1 MLVRTIRDDPRSHT
15 CMNLRYLRLK
25 TGLEEAQ
32 SDSGWRVKEAL
43 GRKSVPENEKWR
55 LGLLT
60 TLLNMK
66 MDKLIQVQD
75 SKQLCAM
82 IDSLCST

>member
-1 MLVRTIRDDPRSHT
+1 MLVRTVRDNPRSYT
-15 CMNLRYLRLK
+15 FMNLRYLRLK
-25 TGLEEAQ
+25 TGLEEVYSYA
-32 SDSGWRVKEAL
+32 DWKVREAL
-43 GRKSVPENEKWR
+43 RKKNVPENEKWR
-55 LGLLT
+55 LELLT